1 MFFLRIVHAFLLLAF
16 AGVVF
21 AIVID
26 DSGFLFAYLSFLEK
40 FAVIIGLAFLLAL
53 NLCILYFLIRNRDV
67 YQRNRR
73 ATLLIRKY
81 KKGTLTKQEE
91 LILEQFLRDG
101 VLGYNAFGTL
111 RLSDRALRELFE

>member
-1 MFFLRIVHAFLLLAF
+1 MFFLRIVHAFL
-16 AGVVF
+16 
-21 AIVID
+21 
-26 DSGFLFAYLSFLEK
+26 
-40 FAVIIGLAFLLAL
+40 LLAL

-67 YQRNRR
+67 YQRNKR
-73 ATLLIRKY
+73 ATLLLRKY

-101 VLGYNAFGTL
+101 VLLGYNAFGTL